1 LWLGKRKT
9 LLLLRLKLTLRIAD
23 TITRTAVG
31 LSAPLPLA
39 TELSAALTAVPMT
52 VIIRRAIT
60 TSVGRRII
68 DPRSTQTQ
76 SARRQKKR
84 LSASLMIVQVA
95 NIIITALRN
104 ALDSTLRSI
113 IETIMT

>member
-9 LLLLRLKLTLRIAD
+9 LLLLQLRLTLRIAD

-31 LSAPLPLA
+31 LSTPLPLA
-39 TELSAALTAVPMT
+39 TELSAALTAIPTT
-52 VIIRRAIT
+52 VIIRRAVAMSI
-60 TSVGRRII
+60 GRRIV

-84 LSASLMIVQVA
+84 LSTSSTIVRVA
-95 NIIITALRN
+95 NTIITTLRN
-104 ALDSTLRSI
+104 ALDSTLRSAT
-113 IETIMT
+113 ETIIT